1 MDTIGKIGNL
11 KPKNSF
17 RIDEDRVQSMR
28 MCEFSGLYIQAHGK
42 HSIFVHCGCEHI
54 FHLPFCNY
62 FFFFDSSTWQST
74 SSIIPSADVHTIV
87 PVLKLWFGDSYGSQN
102 LSRGVWGQTFL
113 ILRSY
118 LPSSTYDWAC
128 HRLRDLWNHNR
139 LNEKQIW
146 ESRGLL
152 LIITNTKICKATLLA
167 KFILFWKIHSY
178 FSLKILLM
186 STCNRLIITAF

>member
-1 MDTIGKIGNL
+1 MITIEIKKKSNYIHSSFLLFSQLMDTIGKIGNL

-74 SSIIPSADVHTIV
+74 SSIIPSAGVHTTYQF
-87 PVLKLWFGDSYGSQN
+87 LSYGLVTPTGPRTSQEVYEVK
-102 LSRGVWGQTFL
+102 LS
-113 ILRSY
+113 
-118 LPSSTYDWAC
+118 
-128 HRLRDLWNHNR
+128 
-139 LNEKQIW
+139 
-146 ESRGLL
+146 
-152 LIITNTKICKATLLA
+152 
-167 KFILFWKIHSY
+167 
-178 FSLKILLM
+178 
-186 STCNRLIITAF
+186 